1 MSHFP
6 ILKGPAHFRKCPCT
20 TSRHVSRGKGL
31 SPSEYLSV
39 QQLAARIG
47 YRPQTIRNLMVRGIF
62 ELDVHYFKPFGR
74 PLFKW
79 SSVVDLI
86 EGARRGEAR
95 RV

>member
-1 MSHFP
+1 VA
-6 ILKGPAHFRKCPCT
+6 KT
-20 TSRHVSRGKGL
+20 TYASAGDYGAAAQRRL
-31 SPSEYLSV
+31 SEKVDIDTREPEEYLSV

>member
-1 MSHFP
+1 MYASVGGYGH
-6 ILKGPAHFRKCPCT
+6 AAR
-20 TSRHVSRGKGL
+20 RQL
-31 SPSEYLSV
+31 SEKVDIDAREPEEYLSV

-47 YRPQTIRNLMVRGIF
+47 YRPQTIRNLMSRGVF
-62 ELDVHYFKPFGR
+62 QLDVHYFKPFGR

-86 EGARRGEAR
+86 EGARRGEAW

>member
-1 MSHFP
+1 MA
-6 ILKGPAHFRKCPCT
+6 KT
-20 TSRHVSRGKGL
+20 TYASAGDYGGAARRRL
-31 SPSEYLSV
+31 SEKVDIDAREPEEYLSV
-39 QQLAARIG
+39 QQLAARIS

-62 ELDVHYFKPFGR
+62 QLDVHYFKPFGR

-86 EGARRGEAR
+86 EGARRGEAW

>member
-1 MSHFP
+1 MYASV
-6 ILKGPAHFRKCPCT
+6 GGYGRAAR
-20 TSRHVSRGKGL
+20 RQL
-31 SPSEYLSV
+31 SAKVDIDAREAEEYLSV

-47 YRPQTIRNLMVRGIF
+47 YRPQTIRNLMARGIF
-62 ELDVHYFKPFGR
+62 QLDVHYFKPFGR

-95 RV
+95 RI